1 MAVGPAFK
9 VDFASIRDPDGH
21 IRFDFLRAYKLY
33 ADPTV
38 SKLVQ
43 DCIGLTLST
52 NSVSSRVARQL
63 YHLFL
68 LLVKS
73 QSLLRL

>member
-1 MAVGPAFK
+1 MAVWPAFQ
-9 VDFASIRDPDGH
+9 VDFVSIRDPDGH
-21 IRFDFLRAYKLY
+21 IRIDFLRAYKLY
-33 ADPTV
+33 ADPTD

-68 LLVKS
+68 LLVKR